1 MAQTASSSAAGGDAV
16 QGVMNVSEED
26 QQKINRFARL
36 NARLEDIKDEMTNKS
51 NELKN
56 YEDALSEAEV
66 KVLEDMGDKL
76 HLQVGDI
83 MINLDPEKTQQWL
96 EEKMDALKESVS
108 ELKSR
113 REKIVEEMSQLKTHL
128 YARFGNNIH
137 LESGP

>member
-1 MAQTASSSAAGGDAV
+1 MAETATASTGGDHV

-36 NARLEDIKDEMTNKS
+36 NARLEDIKDEMTSKS

-56 YEDALSEAEV
+56 FEDASSEAEV

-83 MINLDPEKTQQWL
+83 MINLDPDSTQKWL
-96 EEKMDALKESVS
+96 EEKMEGLKESVE
-108 ELKSR
+108 ELKTR
-113 REKIVEEMSQLKTHL
+113 REKIVEEMSELKAHL